1 MLDKARSD
9 YFYSFLPVCAA
20 ALVLAAQARACVFEI
35 RMSAR
40 ENCSVLSENARER
53 TRSKFLRFFFGSILS
68 VLLSFW
74 KKNLLNSTVVKP
86 RCVTFRH
93 EEIWTS
99 LDKIFEK
106 EGCQADANKFWE
118 KGKIFF
124 CFSVSLF
131 LSFLWRYT
139 MCWRI
144 FFSLH
149 NYWILIQFNSYVFMF
164 ICSYILFLYIS
175 GKL

>member
-1 MLDKARSD
+1 M
-9 YFYSFLPVCAA
+9 CAA

-86 RCVTFRH
+86 RCVIFRH

-124 CFSVSLF
+124 VFRSLYSSHFCDATQCAGGFF
-131 LSFLWRYT
+131 LVCIIIDKKKWFIRIDDLNLWYFVLLEKIIIEE
-139 MCWRI
+139 RI
-144 FFSLH
+144 
-149 NYWILIQFNSYVFMF
+149 
-164 ICSYILFLYIS
+164 
-175 GKL
+175 